1 MTVWSSSGL
10 LRVAEQPSA
19 EQPGAEQP
27 GGGQL
32 GTGAGGVHAARV
44 DRLARLARARLYL
57 CTERRDDFRGFA
69 RHVVAAGV
77 DIVQLRHKGLEWR
90 PERALLE
97 ELAGG
102 VAAAGGLSAAND
114 RADLVSASGVD
125 VLHLG
130 QGDIP
135 PVLAR
140 RFVGPE
146 VLLGLST
153 HGPAQLRAA
162 LADPDVDYFCVG
174 PVWPT
179 PTKPGRPGVG
189 LGLLREA
196 AMLAPPLRAGVKP
209 WFVTG
214 GVGPDTLDEVLATGA
229 RRVVVVRAITAAA
242 DPTAIASDLARR
254 LAAHDSP
261 VAGP

>member
-1 MTVWSSSGL
+1 M
-10 LRVAEQPSA
+10 AD
-19 EQPGAEQP
+19 QPGA
-27 GGGQL
+27 
-32 GTGAGGVHAARV
+32 ARAARL
-44 DRLARLARARLYL
+44 DRLARARLYL
-57 CTERRDDFRGFA
+57 CTERRDDFQGFA
-69 RHVVAAGV
+69 RDVVAAGV

-90 PERALLE
+90 PEQALLA
-97 ELAGG
+97 ELAAGA
-102 VAAAGGLSAAND
+102 AAAGGLSAAND

-130 QGDIP
+130 QDDIP
-135 PVLAR
+135 AALAR
-140 RFVGPE
+140 GFVGPD

-153 HGPAQLRAA
+153 HDPAQLRTAI
-162 LADPDVDYFCVG
+162 ADPDVDYFCVG

-196 AMLAPPLRAGVKP
+196 VALAPPLRPGVKP

-214 GVGPDTLDEVLATGA
+214 GVSPETLDEVLATGA

-242 DPTAIASDLARR
+242 HPAAVAADLARR
-254 LAAHDSP
+254 LAA
-261 VAGP
+261 